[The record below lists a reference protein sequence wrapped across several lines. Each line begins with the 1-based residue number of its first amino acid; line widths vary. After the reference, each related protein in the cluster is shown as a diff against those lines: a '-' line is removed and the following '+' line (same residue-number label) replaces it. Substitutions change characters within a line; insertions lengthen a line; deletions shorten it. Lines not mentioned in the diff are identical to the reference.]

1 LFFIF
6 APATKAHVLIETVI
20 SRQNPLVKRFIAARL
35 GRERRLLFV
44 EGVRLVEEAVRSG
57 LGVEA
62 VAYGRRLLD
71 TERGR
76 ALLETLKTLSCR
88 GAFLSDA
95 LLKTVCDVETSQ
107 GVALLA
113 RRPHYDLDP
122 LSAPAPLLVFADG
135 LQDPGNVGALIRT
148 AEAAGAGGFITARG
162 SADPFQVKS
171 LRAAAGAAFRLPV
184 VAGQP
189 RAAVI
194 AFLRAAGI
202 RIVAADARASIHFA
216 EYDWRQPVALWLG
229 SEGNGLAA
237 GADEMADAKVFIPM
251 SGAAESLN
259 VTVAASLILYEAFRR
274 RTAP

>member
-1 LFFIF
+1 M
-6 APATKAHVLIETVI
+6 LIETVI

-62 VAYGRRLLD
+62 VAYGHRLLD

-76 ALLETLKTLSCR
+76 ELFETLKTLSCR

-95 LLKTVCDVETSQ
+95 LLKAVCDVETSQ

-113 RRPHYDLDP
+113 RRPHYDLES